1 MKSALLAVSF
11 FTSASAC
18 WLGMMEMVLR
28 HPGYGMR
35 IGVAALIALIS
46 MATVLVQMANLG
58 VWGARWL
65 WVGAVVLIGIGGQA
79 FLRNARAAHFEGFV
93 LVISV
98 ALVMQGLLMLASGMG
113 RSARARSL

>member
-1 MKSALLAVSF
+1 MFLFARLFLALSDLRLIFNGTYTSHVTA
-11 FTSASAC
+11 FTKTLNDPTASD
-18 WLGMMEMVLR
+18 
-28 HPGYGMR
+28 H
-35 IGVAALIALIS
+35 VA
-46 MATVLVQMANLG
+46 
-58 VWGARWL
+58 GAR
-65 WVGAVVLIGIGGQA
+65 VVVALIGIGGQA